1 MFPDAKVLKKRR
13 KLLNLTQ
20 TQLAKLSGISQSL
33 IAKLESGKIDP
44 AYSKIKKII
53 QTLDKIESKDVRKA
67 KSVMIK
73 KIVNVSIND
82 KVKKAVDLMHKKA
95 ISQVPIFDRGVPVG
109 SILEKTITK
118 FVAEGKSIKKILN
131 MKVKEIMEES
141 FPTVSEETPIDILSS
156 LLNINQAVLVTKRDK
171 VIGIVTR
178 SDLF

>member
-1 MFPDAKVLKKRR
+1 MFPDVKVLKKRR

-67 KSVMIK
+67 KDVMIK
-73 KIVNVSIND
+73 KMVSININD

-95 ISQVPIFDRGVPVG
+95 ISQVPVFDKGVSVG

-118 FVAEGKSIKKILN
+118 FVSEGKPVKKILE
-131 MKVKEIMEES
+131 MKAKEIMEES

-156 LLNINQAVLVTKRDK
+156 LLNINQAVLVTKRNK
-171 VIGIVTR
+171 VMGIVTR